1 MMTYHLTCS
10 TDNNYLQYCEVMLC
24 SVFEN
29 NKDMHFHIHL
39 LHSELTQDSRTTL
52 TAFCSHYQQQITF
65 YKIDDEMLKNVN
77 RRENS
82 PVSIATYYR
91 VLLPDLL
98 DKSIDK
104 VFYLDCDVI
113 VLGDIKPLY
122 DMNYEGYGIAAIY
135 DASPYD
141 SKHRE
146 LMGLDLKGDAFCAG
160 VMMINLDYWRKHNSK
175 EALLEYS
182 NTKQEKVYLEDQDAL
197 NYVFRGHW
205 FQLPYKW
212 ARTPLSI
219 GIIDSNMKSFDQYE
233 YAFEPRI
240 IHYAG
245 SLKPWCDVW
254 FPERKYYLKHLAL
267 SGIKNPQIKH
277 VTSSFR
283 MSTYKRILRYWI
295 NRYVHPMIP
304 DTFELLINDI
314 VNLLRLVI
322 SILKG
327 PKSLSRFLYKRWL
340 EKY

>member
-1 MMTYHLTCS
+1 MTYHLTCS

-29 NKDMHFHIHL
+29 NKDLHFHVHL
-39 LHSELTQDSRTTL
+39 LHSELTQDSMTIL
-52 TAFCSHYQQQITF
+52 KEFCSRYQHQISF
-65 YKIDDEMLKNVN
+65 YKIDDEMLKDVN

-104 VFYLDCDVI
+104 IFYLDCDVI

-122 DMNYEGYGIAAIY
+122 DMNYDGYGVAAIY

-141 SKHRE
+141 STHRE
-146 LMGLDLKGDAFCAG
+146 LMGLDLTGRAFCAG
-160 VMMINLDYWRKHNSK
+160 VMMINLDFWRKHNSK

-197 NYVFRGHW
+197 NYVFRNHW

-212 ARTPLSI
+212 AKTPLSI
-219 GIIDSNMKSFDQYE
+219 GIVDPNMKDFDQYE

-254 FPERKYYLKHLAL
+254 FPERKYYLKHLNL
-267 SGIKNPQIKH
+267 SGIENPKTKH
-277 VTSSFR
+277 VTYQFR
-283 MSTYKRILRYWI
+283 MRTYKRILRYWV
-295 NRYVHPMIP
+295 NRYVRPMIP
-304 DTFELLINDI
+304 DIIEMFIRDT
-314 VNLLRLVI
+314 VNLLKLVI
-322 SILKG
+322 SFLKG
-327 PKSLSRFLYKRWL
+327 PKALSRFLFKRWL

>member
-1 MMTYHLTCS
+1 MLYHLTCS

-29 NKDMHFHIHL
+29 NKDLHFYVHL
-39 LHSELTQDSRTTL
+39 LHSELTKDSIAIMTN
-52 TAFCSHYQQQITF
+52 FCSRYQNQISF

-98 DKSIDK
+98 DESIDK
-104 VFYLDCDVI
+104 IFYLDCDVI

-122 DMNYEGYGIAAIY
+122 DINYDGYGVAAIF

-141 SKHRE
+141 SAHRE
-146 LMGLDLKGDAFCAG
+146 LMGLDLTGKAFCAG
-160 VMMINLDYWRKHNSK
+160 VMMINLDYWREHNSK
-175 EALLEYS
+175 DALLEYS

-197 NYVFRGHW
+197 NYVFRNHW

-212 ARTPLSI
+212 AKTPLSI
-219 GIIDSNMKSFDQYE
+219 GIVDPNMKDFDQYE

-254 FPERKYYLKHLAL
+254 FPERKYYQKYLAI
-267 SGIKNPQIKH
+267 SGIKDPKIKH
-277 VTSSFR
+277 VSSLFR
-283 MSTYKRILRYWI
+283 LSTYKRIIRYWLNRFVRPIVPDILEMLVKDII
-295 NRYVHPMIP
+295 NV
-304 DTFELLINDI
+304 LNLI
-314 VNLLRLVI
+314 L

-327 PKSLSRFLYKRWL
+327 PKATNRFLFGRWL
-340 EKY
+340 RKYK